1 MKEKLPLEAKVV
13 DVVVNYFNE
22 PKFRD
27 FYSKCEHQIQ
37 SFSSRGSADVVLIAE
52 KNRIEA
58 ENIGKSPPVL
68 LDVIVECKREGVTG
82 DGPDQLKAYL
92 NVTATRYGIFANTQ
106 AGPSHWE
113 YFENQG
119 DGRFL
124 PMTQFQ
130 FETAVL
136 GEDNFIQAEG
146 QSSSENAPKSVVNRG
161 ANMEIR
167 PTLYVGLG
175 TTGVEIL
182 TNLRELNLNEYGQ
195 AGLPI
200 FRYVSI
206 ETDETNNGKDL
217 HLDGENRIQGWY
229 ESGVPK
235 IQEGLKPKPYEVNDV
250 VHTSI
255 PYTDPIRERIDPES
269 PVYDKYLAK
278 WLDKRILDSESVKLA
293 GAGAGNLRMAGR
305 LSLWEKW
312 NNTVR
317 PKLTQAYHAFLHPD
331 HKNEAERFLK
341 NHFNSAINVDNQKHN
356 VFLVGTLCG
365 GTCSGMLLDIAYY
378 FRHIGNA
385 DTRIYGIFTMYNEG
399 LALGGDSAILL
410 ANCYASLVELD
421 YYKRPETRYEVRFP
435 NGSYINTY
443 EAPFHV
449 ATFLSATNMES
460 WNCVNSEGLFEREQ
474 LSKMAAKDLFAR
486 SLGIDARIEAD
497 LANVP
502 KRDYRFGQVRQGGE
516 FVQYMFS
523 SGVEI
528 TGKPKYSTITSTVEG
543 FTRILRDRWRKS
555 PPAGGVADP
564 NTLVSFDDVRA
575 KISQTD
581 DAINPSV
588 PKFDPHDRKTAKMK
602 AESYL
607 HSWTPKGAYGTV
619 FEKNSDQYR
628 RQFRKDL
635 DQKLRNLK
643 GYCQLKPKSDFL
655 REVKNLIEKNQKG
668 LNSAADPNLK
678 TDADNAVDGAIATEE
693 ISTGIF
699 GRDKR
704 NRDVIDIDKL
714 EPALKWLQQEYHDR
728 LVNHWISIT
737 FERMLAE
744 IDGLLS
750 NVATEIAAIEQ
761 AFGLIVGSDRNF
773 SDKNVAHVLGQRV
786 LSETPLEKLID
797 LLLRAEPDAFKWAVR
812 DMLRESFNEVAP
824 NFSFANFSFDKDAH
838 KRSSPYQEFTPNYE
852 NYRLKFEQQG
862 GTTRLFRY
870 LFAQPENDDEDLRF
884 KTQAEF
890 EGNFPVPSLQV
901 LYLMEA
907 GYTINDILVSKQL
920 KEAYDK
926 AQDRYRNG
934 DEDPVHIDKNSDKF
948 DLDAIEEERRF
959 SQRLEEIKLHWRA
972 CRELFHPINQEVSG
986 YFEHIKPVGNISP
999 KENGALPI
1007 GTLTTNV
1014 LGDSGIIESFPDD
1027 EQYWGKLAENSVA
1040 FDNFR
1045 KQTLEVFRSLRS
1057 SQNDPKS
1064 LERLINSLHEM
1075 LTGSRLQE
1083 SVAFYKLYLALL
1095 DNEAYQ

>member
-1 MKEKLPLEAKVV
+1 MKEKPPLEDKVV

-22 PKFRD
+22 PKFRG

-37 SFSSRGSADVVLIAE
+37 SFSSRGYADVVLIAE

-92 NVTATRYGIFANTQ
+92 NATATRYGIFANTQ
-106 AGPSHWE
+106 AGPSQWE

-119 DGRFL
+119 SGRFL

-136 GEDNFIQAEG
+136 GEDNFIPAEG
-146 QSSSENAPKSVVNRG
+146 QSSSENASKPFVNRG

-182 TNLRELNLNEYGQ
+182 TDLRELNLQEYGQ

-206 ETDETNNGKDL
+206 ETDETNYGRDL
-217 HLDGENRIQGWY
+217 YLDGDRIQGWY
-229 ESGVPK
+229 EGGTPK
-235 IQEGLKPKPYEVNDV
+235 IQKGLKPKSYEVNDV

-278 WLDKRILDSESVKLA
+278 WLDERILGSESVKLA

-312 NNTVR
+312 NNKVR

-331 HKNEAERFLK
+331 HKNDAEGFLK

-385 DTRIYGIFTMYNEG
+385 NTRIYGIFTMYNEG
-399 LALGGDSAILL
+399 LALGGDSSILL

-435 NGSYINTY
+435 NGSYIDTS

-460 WNCVNSEGLFEREQ
+460 WNCVTSEGLFEREQ
-474 LSKMAAKDLFAR
+474 LNKMAAKDLFAR

-502 KRDYRFGQVRQGGE
+502 KRDHRFGQVRRGGE

-528 TGKPKYSTITSTVEG
+528 AGQPKDLTIDSTVEG
-543 FTRILRDRWRKS
+543 FTRILRDRWRAS
-555 PPAGGVADP
+555 QPAGGVAAP
-564 NTLVSFDDVRA
+564 NTLVSFDDVRE
-575 KISQTD
+575 KISQAD
-581 DAINPSV
+581 DVKPEV
-588 PKFDPHDRKTAKMK
+588 PKFDPMDPDTAKMK
-602 AESYL
+602 AGSYL
-607 HSWTPKGAYGTV
+607 HSWTLTGKYGSV
-619 FEKNSDQYR
+619 FKKNSDQYR
-628 RQFRKDL
+628 HHFRTELKK
-635 DQKLRNLK
+635 KLINLE
-643 GYCQLKPKSDFL
+643 GHCQLNPKLDFL
-655 REVKNLIEKNQKG
+655 RKVRDLIIKVNRKELNDAAFLDVQKTA
-668 LNSAADPNLK
+668 N
-678 TDADNAVDGAIATEE
+678 DAIEDAITPEE
-693 ISTGIF
+693 ISIGIF
-699 GRDKR
+699 RR
-704 NRDVIDIDKL
+704 NKPSGGVIDTDKL
-714 EPALKWLQQEYHDR
+714 LATMDKLQLDYR
-728 LVNHWISIT
+728 NSLVNHWISRT
-737 FERMLAE
+737 FEGMLAE
-744 IDGLLS
+744 IDDLLS
-750 NVATEIAAIEQ
+750 NVRREINAIER
-761 AFGLIVGSDRNF
+761 AFGLIVGSDRNL
-773 SDKNVAHVLGQRV
+773 SDKNVANILGQRV
-786 LSETPLEKLID
+786 LSKTPLEDLID

-812 DMLRESFNEVAP
+812 EMLKESFNDVAP
-824 NFSFANFSFDKDAH
+824 NFSFDNFSFDKDAH

-870 LFAQPENDDEDLRF
+870 LFAQDDDEDLRF

-890 EGNFPVPSLQV
+890 EGNFAVPSLQV

-907 GYTINDILVSKQL
+907 GYTIDDILVAKQL

-948 DLDAIEEERRF
+948 DLDAIEKERRF
-959 SQRLEEIKLHWRA
+959 RQQLEEIQLHWRV

-986 YFEHIKPVGNISP
+986 RFKHIKPVGDISQ
-999 KENGALPI
+999 NGNGTLPV
-1007 GTLTTNV
+1007 GALTTNV

-1027 EQYWGKLAENSVA
+1027 EQHWEKLAENSVA

-1045 KQTLEVFRSLRS
+1045 KQTLEVFRSLRG
-1057 SQNDPKS
+1057 SQNDPNS
-1064 LERLINSLHEM
+1064 LERLIDSLHET

-1083 SVAFYKLYLALL
+1083 SVAFYKSYLALL
-1095 DNEAYQ
+1095 DNEAYR